1 MARLKEK
8 VAIIT
13 GAARGQ
19 GLACAR
25 LFAEEGAEVV
35 MTDVLA
41 AEGQSAADEIG
52 ASFHHHNVSSE
63 EEWQVVADTTLSE
76 FGRIDILVNNAG
88 IFHSASLRK
97 HTLEDFRRILEV
109 NVVGAF
115 NGMKAV
121 APAMVEQRGGS
132 IINISS
138 AAGLRAS
145 VGAIGYG
152 ASKFAVTG
160 MTKTAAVE
168 LAKHGVRVNSVHP
181 GAIET
186 EMLMEVAG
194 GDASRI
200 QRFAS
205 GAPMKRNAEPK
216 EIARMVLF
224 LASDEASFS
233 TGSEFVADG
242 GVTAS
247 M

>member
-1 MARLKEK
+1 MARLTEK

-41 AEGQSAADEIG
+41 AEGQAAADEIG

-63 EEWQVVADTTLSE
+63 EGWQAVADQTLNE

-88 IFHSASLRK
+88 IFHLASLRK
-97 HTLEDFRRILEV
+97 HTLDDFRRILEV
-109 NVVGAF
+109 NVVGVF

-121 APAMVEQRGGS
+121 APAMVEQRKGS

-145 VGAIGYG
+145 IGAIGYG

-160 MTKTAAVE
+160 MTKTAALE
-168 LAKHGVRVNSVHP
+168 LARHGVRVNSVHP
-181 GAIET
+181 GSIET
-186 EMLMEVAG
+186 EMLLEVAG
-194 GDASRI
+194 GDAARV

-205 GAPMKRNAEPK
+205 GTPMKRNAEPN

-233 TGSEFVADG
+233 TGSEFIADG
-242 GVTAS
+242 GITAS